1 MIRKLALITALFCV
15 SCTSLPPAPTQPPK
29 IADTFDRADGTL
41 GPSWRLGIS
50 GNVEGLV
57 GLGGV
62 LISNAGY
69 GPVNERSADAL
80 AIWGNGDFSNDQW
93 SSSQIKSIAA
103 PTSTV
108 NITAAS
114 RSGSDVTYTY
124 TLSTG
129 NALIL
134 GQPEQITGMAD
145 AGNNGS
151 FIITSLG
158 AGTFTVANA
167 AGVTHALQTGTGIS
181 PSDSIAGIAVRASE
195 DGRSAYFFIAGTNS
209 FNFTSDRR
217 IYTRE
222 LWKCVNGMGRI
233 LAFQTSPTI
242 PDVAGDRYMLVIIG
256 SNLYVEKNGAVLS
269 KFNGITDTDL
279 TSGRPGI
286 WTWSISGPNE
296 YSWNNW
302 RNSGVM
308 GMDPPGNNATTW
320 GNWQGGDYNATLNP
334 LPSDTP
340 TSQTTISMPNGS
352 AQH

>member
-1 MIRKLALITALFCV
+1 
-15 SCTSLPPAPTQPPK
+15 
-29 IADTFDRADGTL
+29 
-41 GPSWRLGIS
+41 
-50 GNVEGLV
+50 
-57 GLGGV
+57 
-62 LISNAGY
+62 
-69 GPVNERSADAL
+69 VNEHSADAL

-93 SSSQIKSIAA
+93 SSSQVKTIAA

-114 RSGSDVTYTY
+114 QAGSDTTYTY

-129 NALIL
+129 DALIL

-145 AGNNGS
+145 AANNGS

-158 AGTFTVANA
+158 AGTFTVANT
-167 AGVTHALQTGTGIS
+167 AGATHALQTGTGIS

-209 FNFTSDRR
+209 FNFRFDQR

-222 LWKCVNGMGRI
+222 LWKCVNGVGQI

-242 PDVAGDRYMLVIIG
+242 PDVAGDKYTLVIIG

-269 KFNGITDTDL
+269 KFNGITDTAL
-279 TSGRPGI
+279 TSGHPGI

-296 YSWNNW
+296 YNWNNW
-302 RNSGVM
+302 RNSGTI
-308 GMDPPGNNATTW
+308 GTDPPGNNGTTW
-320 GNWQGGDYNATLNP
+320 DNWQGGDFTGTLNP
-334 LPSDTP
+334 PASDTL
-340 TSQTTISMPNGS
+340 TSPATISMPNGS